1 MKQTPFWVEDQPR
14 PPGLGAG
21 TLPPRVDYLVIGSG
35 LTGLSA
41 ALRLAGSGKEVAVI
55 DAGDIAGGA
64 SSINGGM
71 VSPDVKAGIP
81 AVEARY
87 GPEVATE
94 MWRSTVRSVELVEEL
109 SRRPGIDAV
118 THRGGMAA
126 LGKGVRKLRDFERKA
141 DWYRE
146 RFAVDWE
153 VIGPGEVHRIVGG
166 DSFDAALYQPGG
178 IGVHPARLSFG
189 LAAEVER
196 AGAVLVAQCEARAM
210 GRTRNG
216 LIVTT
221 SKGLVE
227 TGDVILATNG
237 YTTPSPSRRLT
248 RLIVPVGSYIVVTQP
263 VGKDMADSVFPTGA
277 NTYTP
282 KRLLNYMRRTHD
294 DRILVG
300 GRRNLHPGLD
310 LAESAAALRRAMIG
324 FWPQLEAVEVTHV
337 WGGKL
342 GVPFDLIPHIGRV
355 DGAWY
360 ALGYAGH
367 GVGLAL
373 QLGHEL
379 AGMLLG
385 EDPTSVYAT
394 IPHDGRFYYTGKRA
408 WFLTPASIL
417 YRALDRLG
425 I

>member
-1 MKQTPFWVEDQPR
+1 MKQAPFWVEDHPR
-14 PPGLGAG
+14 PPGLGTG
-21 TLPPRVDYLVIGSG
+21 NLPPKVDYLVVGSG
-35 LTGLSA
+35 FTGLSA
-41 ALRLAGSGKEVAVI
+41 ALRLAEAGREVAVI
-55 DAGDIAGGA
+55 DAGEIASGA

-71 VSPDVKAGIP
+71 VSPDVKAGIQTVH
-81 AVEARY
+81 AHY
-87 GPEVATE
+87 GPRTATE
-94 MWRSTVRSVELVEEL
+94 MWQSTVRSVELVEEL
-109 SRRPGIDAV
+109 SRRPGIDAI

-126 LGKGVRKLRDFERKA
+126 VGRGAKQLRNFDRKLA
-141 DWYRE
+141 WYRE

-153 VIGPGEVHRIVGG
+153 VVDARDIHRIVGG
-166 DSFDAALYQPGG
+166 NSFNVALYQPGG
-178 IGVHPARLSFG
+178 IGVHPARLAFG
-189 LAAEVER
+189 LAAEVAR
-196 AGAVLVAQCEARAM
+196 AGAILVSDCEARAM
-210 GRTRNG
+210 VRSRSSLTVDTTR
-216 LIVTT
+216 
-221 SKGLVE
+221 GLVQAGE
-227 TGDVILATNG
+227 VILATNG
-237 YTTPSPSRRLT
+237 YTTRSPNRELARLV
-248 RLIVPVGSYIVVTQP
+248 VPIGSYIVVTEP
-263 VGKDMADSVFPTGA
+263 VGTEVADSIFPGGA

-310 LAESAAALRRAMIG
+310 LKESADSLRRAMVG
-324 FWPQLEAVEVTHV
+324 FWPQLAGNEISHV
-337 WGGKL
+337 WGGRL

-367 GVGLAL
+367 GVGLSL

-394 IPHDGRFYYTGKRA
+394 IPHNGRFYYSGRAA
-408 WFLTPASIL
+408 WFLTPASVM
-417 YRALDRLG
+417 YRTLDRLG